1 MKLRTAIWIM
11 LILGAVAT
19 GLYLSREPWAYFQQQ
34 KEEARQSVVRM
45 QEAERKRAELI
56 RQIAE
61 YESSSGKEALARTR
75 GYLRPGER
83 PVED

>member
-1 MKLRTAIWIM
+1 MKLRTAIWIF
-11 LILGAVAT
+11 IVLGAVAA
-19 GLYLSREPWAYFQQQ
+19 GLYLSKEPWAYYQQQ
-34 KEEARQSVVRM
+34 KEEARLSTERM

-56 RQIAE
+56 QQIAE